1 MNDQKCCHNIIVV
14 AQFLLYISQCDLNCL
29 EMLIHLHQKLT
40 CSRWVLLRT
49 TDPGCTVGSLLN
61 PERPITP
68 GKPGSRAN
76 GGPVW
81 QTPLWNSAE
90 PLRPLARWGKG
101 SDQVRGR
108 ARGLEER
115 GEIPERSS
123 SSGLDPAKPLPPSSS
138 TRTHSCESPSCGT
151 GLRLTA
157 T

>member
-14 AQFLLYISQCDLNCL
+14 AQFLLYISQCDINYL